1 MMKEPRVLVADDD
14 KDAVLS
20 LTMLL
25 REEGYAVRGVH
36 RGSEVLQAVFNFA
49 PDVVLLD
56 IGMPQMSGYDVAR
69 TLRERYG
76 SARPALIAVTG
87 RGGETDRQQAL
98 AAGFEHHV
106 AKPYEPHAL
115 LALLAQLAKRPGL
128 APAGDKIDLD
138 PRASALTPTQVRA
151 GRFPGTK

>member
-1 MMKEPRVLVADDD
+1 MSEPRILVADDD
-14 KDAVLS
+14 KDAVLTLS
-20 LTMLL
+20 LLL
-25 REEGYAVRGVH
+25 REQGYEVRGVH
-36 RGSEVLQAVFNFA
+36 RGAEVLDAVFNFA

-87 RGGETDRQQAL
+87 RAGETDRQQAR

-106 AKPYEPHAL
+106 AKPYEPRAL
-115 LALLAQLAKRPGL
+115 LRLIGELSGAAPGRG
-128 APAGDKIDLD
+128 A
-138 PRASALTPTQVRA
+138 R
-151 GRFPGTK
+151 

>member
-1 MMKEPRVLVADDD
+1 MKEPRILVADDD
-14 KDAVLS
+14 KDAVLI
-20 LTMLL
+20 LTALL
-25 REEGYAVRGVH
+25 RGEGYAVRGVH
-36 RGSEVLQAVFNFA
+36 RGADVLQEVFNFA

-87 RGGETDRQQAL
+87 RAEEADRQQAR

-106 AKPYEPHAL
+106 AKPYEPRAL
-115 LALLAQLAKRPGL
+115 LALIGELAGAPGR
-128 APAGDKIDLD
+128 GM
-138 PRASALTPTQVRA
+138 R
-151 GRFPGTK
+151 

>member
-1 MMKEPRVLVADDD
+1 MMKEPRILVADDD
-14 KDAVLS
+14 EDAVLS
-20 LTMLL
+20 LTLLL
-25 REEGYAVRGVH
+25 REEGYAVRGVY

-56 IGMPQMSGYDVAR
+56 IGMPQMTGYDVAR

-87 RGGETDRQQAL
+87 RSGKTDRQQAL

-106 AKPYEPHAL
+106 TKPYEPRAL
-115 LALLAQLAKRPGL
+115 LALLAQLARRPGL
-128 APAGDKIDLD
+128 APAGDKVDLD
-138 PRASALTPTQVRA
+138 PRPAR
-151 GRFPGTK
+151 

>member
-1 MMKEPRVLVADDD
+1 MMKEPRILIADDD

-87 RGGETDRQQAL
+87 RSGKTDRQQAL

-115 LALLAQLAKRPGL
+115 LALLARLAKGPGL
-128 APAGDKIDLD
+128 PPAGDKIDLD
-138 PRASALTPTQVRA
+138 PRTAR
-151 GRFPGTK
+151 

>member
-1 MMKEPRVLVADDD
+1 MMKEPRILIADDD

-36 RGSEVLQAVFNFA
+36 RGADVLDAVFNFA
-49 PDVVLLD
+49 PAVVLLV

-87 RGGETDRQQAL
+87 RAGETDRQQAR

-106 AKPYEPHAL
+106 AKPYQPGEL
-115 LALLAQLAKRPGL
+115 LRLIGQL
-128 APAGDKIDLD
+128 
-138 PRASALTPTQVRA
+138 S
-151 GRFPGTK
+151 GR

>member
-1 MMKEPRVLVADDD
+1 MNEPRILVADDD
-14 KDAVLS
+14 TDAVLS
-20 LTMLL
+20 LTALL

-36 RGSEVLQAVFNFA
+36 RGAEVLDAVFNFA

-87 RGGETDRQQAL
+87 RAHETDRQQAR
-98 AAGFEHHV
+98 AAGFEHHI
-106 AKPYEPHAL
+106 AKPYEPVAL
-115 LALLAQLAKRPGL
+115 LRLIGQL
-128 APAGDKIDLD
+128 
-138 PRASALTPTQVRA
+138 S
-151 GRFPGTK
+151 GR

>member
-1 MMKEPRVLVADDD
+1 MNQPRILVADDD
-14 KDAVLS
+14 EDTVVS
-20 LTMLL
+20 LTILL
-25 REEGYAVRGVH
+25 RDQGYKVRGVH
-36 RGSEVLQAVFNFA
+36 RGAEVLQAVFDFA

-87 RGGETDRQQAL
+87 RTADTDRQQAR

-106 AKPYEPHAL
+106 AKPYEPGSL
-115 LALLAQLAKRPGL
+115 LRLIGELSGAAPGPD
-128 APAGDKIDLD
+128 A
-138 PRASALTPTQVRA
+138 R
-151 GRFPGTK
+151 

>member
-1 MMKEPRVLVADDD
+1 MNEPRILVADDD
-14 KDAVLS
+14 EDAVLS
-20 LTMLL
+20 LTALL
-25 REEGYAVRGVH
+25 RDEGYEVRGVH
-36 RGSEVLQAVFNFA
+36 RGAEVLDAVFNFA

-87 RGGETDRQQAL
+87 RAGEADRQQAR

-106 AKPYEPHAL
+106 AKPYEPRSL
-115 LALLAQLAKRPGL
+115 LRLIGEL
-128 APAGDKIDLD
+128 
-138 PRASALTPTQVRA
+138 A
-151 GRFPGTK
+151 GR

>member
-1 MMKEPRVLVADDD
+1 MKEPRILVADDD
-14 KDAVLS
+14 TDAVLS
-20 LTMLL
+20 LTALL
-25 REEGYAVRGVH
+25 RDEGYAVRGVH

-87 RGGETDRQQAL
+87 RAGEVDRQQAR
-98 AAGFEHHV
+98 AAGFEYHV
-106 AKPYEPHAL
+106 AKPYEPRDL
-115 LALLAQLAKRPGL
+115 LSL
-128 APAGDKIDLD
+128 I
-138 PRASALTPTQVRA
+138 
-151 GRFPGTK
+151 GRLSGR

>member
-1 MMKEPRVLVADDD
+1 MNEPRILVADDD
-14 KDAVLS
+14 KDAVLTLS
-20 LTMLL
+20 LLL
-25 REEGYAVRGVH
+25 REEGYEVRGVH
-36 RGSEVLQAVFNFA
+36 RGAEVLDAVFNFA

-87 RGGETDRQQAL
+87 RAGEADRQQAR

-106 AKPYEPHAL
+106 AKPYEPRAL
-115 LALLAQLAKRPGL
+115 LRLIGELSGAAPGRG
-128 APAGDKIDLD
+128 A
-138 PRASALTPTQVRA
+138 R
-151 GRFPGTK
+151 

>member
-1 MMKEPRVLVADDD
+1 MNEPRILVADDD

-25 REEGYAVRGVH
+25 REEGYEVRGVH
-36 RGSEVLQAVFNFA
+36 RGSDVLQAVFNFA

-56 IGMPQMSGYDVAR
+56 IGMPQMTGYDVAR

-87 RGGETDRQQAL
+87 RTAKSDKQQAL

-106 AKPYEPHAL
+106 AKPYEPRVL
-115 LALLAQLAKRPGL
+115 LALLAQLARRPGL
-128 APAGDKIDLD
+128 PPAGDNVDLD
-138 PRASALTPTQVRA
+138 PRSAR
-151 GRFPGTK
+151 

>member
-1 MMKEPRVLVADDD
+1 MKEPRILVADDD

-25 REEGYAVRGVH
+25 REEGYEVRGVH
-36 RGSEVLQAVFNFA
+36 LGADVLQAVFNFA

-56 IGMPQMSGYDVAR
+56 IGMPQMTGYDVAR

-87 RGGETDRQQAL
+87 RSGEADRLQAR

-106 AKPYEPHAL
+106 AKPYEPRAL
-115 LALLAQLAKRPGL
+115 LRLIGEL
-128 APAGDKIDLD
+128 
-138 PRASALTPTQVRA
+138 S
-151 GRFPGTK
+151 GREKFE

>member
-1 MMKEPRVLVADDD
+1 MNEPRILVADDD
-14 KDAVLS
+14 KDAVLI
-20 LTMLL
+20 LTALL
-25 REEGYAVRGVH
+25 RDEGYEVRGVH

-87 RGGETDRQQAL
+87 RAGDLDRQQTR

-106 AKPYEPHAL
+106 AKPYEPRAL
-115 LALLAQLAKRPGL
+115 LRLIGQL
-128 APAGDKIDLD
+128 
-138 PRASALTPTQVRA
+138 S
-151 GRFPGTK
+151 GREEIRE